1 MKKLLL
7 TSSLTALMIL
17 TSGQVPA
24 ETTPPAQTLPAIT
37 ENQQT
42 ATTPATHA
50 QYSEVFLMTQSED
63 QLKTEEI
70 LGVSVVN
77 AADEEIGEINDL
89 IVSRDGTVA
98 GVVISVGGFLG
109 IGDKLVGVAWDQVSV
124 EPGAKVA
131 YADMSKAQ
139 LEEAPAYKALDEIRA
154 EQQAE
159 WAREKTERITEEQ
172 QKQFS
177 SEQPAK
183 PRPQS

>member
-7 TSSLTALMIL
+7 TSSLTTFMIL
-17 TSGQVPA
+17 AAGQVSA
-24 ETTPPAQTLPAIT
+24 EPIQSTQTLPALP
-37 ENQQT
+37 ENEQT
-42 ATTPATHA
+42 ATPPATTAH
-50 QYSEVFLMTQSED
+50 YSEVFLMTQTDD

-70 LGVSVVN
+70 LGMSVVN

-89 IVSRDGTVA
+89 IVSKDGTVA

-109 IGDKLVGVAWDQVSV
+109 IGDKLVGVAWSQVSV
-124 EPGAKVA
+124 EPEAKVA

-139 LEEAPAYKALDEIRA
+139 LENAPAYKTLTEIRA

-159 WAREKTERITEEQ
+159 WARNKTERITEEQ

-177 SEQPAK
+177 SEQPAES
-183 PRPQS
+183 RPQS